1 MPLPADVQICSV
13 DDHVVE
19 HRDAFKG
26 RLPAKFG
33 DRGPRIV
40 EVTGE
45 TVDPLGNVHTGTQ
58 QVWEIDGTRYP
69 TIGLNAVAGKPKE
82 EIGLEPVRFDEM
94 RPGCYD
100 IDERIKDMDQDGV
113 HAQLCFPSLP
123 GFAGS
128 TFFDM
133 ADKELAHACVQA
145 WNDFAIDEWCAAY
158 PGRQIPLVILPYWDV
173 DLSTAEVQRA
183 AAKGAKAV
191 SFTESPARRGP
202 SVVAQRPLGQPPRRC
217 SGRRPAGVPPL
228 RQRRRADVAPD
239 ANFAVAIA
247 LFGTN
252 SQFAMTDLLLSPVF
266 HKFPRLKVALS
277 EGGIGWMPWLLERID
292 YTWERHRHYT
302 GCNPDVRPSD
312 LFRQHIFGCFISDD
326 AGIDERHRIG
336 VDNIMFESDY
346 PHSDSNWPSQPD
358 RRSRRCSPTSP
369 TTRPARSPRTTPG
382 GSSTSLATEPP
393 VPPTCRSALLLR
405 QEGVDALGE
414 PGRRVQGALGEPV
427 DLPSAACR
435 RPDRMASY
443 VFKAMDLTG
452 GEGHRRGGGRHQAG
466 GLRPA
471 EVARPDRPRHQ
482 GSSTGRR
489 RSPSTSSS
497 GSRRPT

>member
-1 MPLPADVQICSV
+1 M
-13 DDHVVE
+13 
-19 HRDAFKG
+19 
-26 RLPAKFG
+26 
-33 DRGPRIV
+33 
-40 EVTGE
+40 
-45 TVDPLGNVHTGTQ
+45 
-58 QVWEIDGTRYP
+58 WEIDGTRYP

-94 RPGCYD
+94 RAGCYD

-158 PGRQIPLVILPYWDV
+158 PGRQIPLAILPYWDA
-173 DLSTAEVQRA
+173 DLSTAEVQRV

-191 SFTESPARRGP
+191 SFTESPHAAGLP
-202 SVVAQRPLGQPPRRC
+202 SWHSDHWDNLLAAAQDADLPVCLHFG
-217 SGRRPAGVPPL
+217 SGGAPN
-228 RQRRRADVAPD
+228 VAPD

-252 SQFAMTDLLLSPVF
+252 SQFTMTELLLSPVF

-302 GCNPDVRPSD
+302 GCNPDVRPSE

-346 PHSDSNWPSQPD
+346 PHSDSNWPSSRIVLEKMLANVPD
-358 RRSRRCSPTSP
+358 GE
-369 TTRPARSPRTTPG
+369 ARKIAEDNT
-382 GSSTSLATEPP
+382 
-393 VPPTCRSALLLR
+393 
-405 QEGVDALGE
+405 
-414 PGRRVQGALGEPV
+414 RRV
-427 DLPSAACR
+427 
-435 RPDRMASY
+435 
-443 VFKAMDLTG
+443 FNF
-452 GEGHRRGGGRHQAG
+452 
-466 GLRPA
+466 
-471 EVARPDRPRHQ
+471 PRN
-482 GSSTGRR
+482 
-489 RSPSTSSS
+489 
-497 GSRRPT
+497 